1 MKIYK
6 YLSYESF
13 IKTLDKNTLKYSQP
27 CIFNDPYDNRLPVL
41 LNYDKAI
48 LKCKM
53 QKHINNYINNN
64 YSPVGDLSIQKRI
77 NQDYI
82 QNKISKNELNNFPD
96 EYIEK
101 IIKEIES
108 ASLFELKKLY
118 EKDFVCCF
126 SKRNNNLLMWSHYAD
141 YHSGAVIEFDSN
153 KIENDKVCEIKYS
166 EDIPSVDLD
175 KFLMDGDNSELLDYY
190 DKNICCK
197 SKCWEYEQ
205 EIRLVR
211 HNFESY
217 VQMLYNQLSLNN
229 GHNEVDEDHYRFFNF
244 SIDSVTGIYHG
255 VNFPLQENNLRAFY
269 DSFEQYKD
277 IPKYKARLNNNSFS
291 LLFDELK

>member
-41 LNYDKAI
+41 LNNDKDI

-64 YSPVGDLSIQKRI
+64 YSPVGNFTIQERI

-82 QNKISKNELNNFPD
+82 QNKISKNELNNSPD

-101 IIKEIES
+101 IIKEIEC
-108 ASLFELKKLY
+108 ASLFKLKKLY

-126 SKRNNNLLMWSHYAD
+126 SKKNDNLLMWSHYAD

-153 KIENDKVCEIKYS
+153 KIENDEVCEIKYS
-166 EDIPSVDLD
+166 DDIPSVDLE
-175 KFLMDGDNSELLDYY
+175 KFLMDGDNSEVSDYY
-190 DKNICCK
+190 YKNMCFK

-205 EIRLVR
+205 EIRLI
-211 HNFESY
+211 HYNIDAHLSCIINES
-217 VQMLYNQLSLNN
+217 LLNN
-229 GHNEVDEDHYRFFNF
+229 CSNEVDEEHYRFFTF
-244 SIDSVTGIYHG
+244 SQNSVTGIYHG

-277 IPKYKARLNNNSFS
+277 IPKYKARLNDKCFS
-291 LLFDELK
+291 LVFEELK